1 MERDED
7 LIRVAGAVSDGEQV
21 DWDKEIAARPDLEEV
36 FKNLRE
42 MQSVTAL
49 FSALCE
55 EVETDPELLKVLAKP
70 E

>member
-7 LIRVAGAVSDGEQV
+7 LIRVAGAVSDSKPV
-21 DWDKEIAARPDLEEV
+21 DWEREIAARPDLKEI
-36 FKNLRE
+36 FGKLRE